1 MACEEDF
8 CKDYLVLKPEHAS
21 LFDLIRILCSSSF
34 GERRFVESSGA
45 NNLGGLRRR
54 WLIFMSV
61 LVQKVLIYLRKPMA
75 WMGYVL
81 EMWLNLLASNGGLG
95 PLLLNLL
102 KGSMVKPDKSSATF
116 ASVVG
121 NLDKRVELEKN
132 MNTSDSRYEASLSIM
147 ASKLSYEN
155 EAFVQDVVADHWKM
169 EFYGLFNFWNDYQ
182 EQLSTQAIMFKDT
195 TSNPNLIVVAF
206 RGTEPFNADQWQTDV
221 DISWYKLQGMGRIH
235 GGFMK
240 ALGLQKKTGWPKEIT
255 QDLGREYAYYT
266 IRQKLRD
273 ELNKNEKAKF
283 MLTGHSLGGALAIL
297 FVAVLGLHEEAWL
310 LERLEG
316 VYTFGQPRV
325 GDEKF
330 GEFMKEKLRVYG
342 VKYLRYVYCN
352 DMVAR
357 LPYDDQTLLYKHFGL
372 CLYFNSCYKGK
383 AMWEAPDKN
392 YFSLLWAIPKNL
404 NAVWELI
411 RSFIIPRTKGPDYK
425 EGWFLRLL
433 RVFGLAI
440 PGLSA
445 HFPPDYVNVTR
456 LGSLPSQILVQDLT
470 QR

>member
-1 MACEEDF
+1 MACKEDF
-8 CKDYLVLKPEHAS
+8 CKDYLVLNPEHAS
-21 LFDLIRILCSSSF
+21 LLDLVRILFLSDL
-34 GERRFVESSGA
+34 GERRFVESSEV

-54 WLIFMSV
+54 WLIFISV
-61 LVQKVLIYLRKPMA
+61 LLQKVLIYLRKPMA

-81 EMWLNLLASNGGLG
+81 EMWLNLLASNGGFGL
-95 PLLLNLL
+95 LLLNFL
-102 KGSMVKPDKSSATF
+102 KGSMVKPDKSLATF
-116 ASVVG
+116 TSVVG
-121 NLDKRVELEKN
+121 NLDKRLELDKSIN
-132 MNTSDSRYEASLSIM
+132 NGDSRYGASLSIM
-147 ASKLSYEN
+147 ASTLSYEN
-155 EAFVQDVVADHWKM
+155 EAFVQNVVTDHWKM
-169 EFYGLFNFWNDYQ
+169 EFLGLFNFWNGTCDNEVTSDEG

-206 RGTEPFNADQWQTDV
+206 RGTEPFNTDQWRTDV
-221 DISWYKLQGMGRIH
+221 DFSWYELQGVGRIH

-240 ALGLQKKTGWPKEIT
+240 ALGLQKKTGWPKEIA
-255 QDLGREYAYYT
+255 QGLGREYAYYT

-273 ELNKNEKAKF
+273 ELNKNKKAKF
-283 MLTGHSLGGALAIL
+283 ILTGHSLGGALAIL

-310 LERLEG
+310 LKRLDG

-325 GDEKF
+325 GDKKF

-342 VKYLRYVYCN
+342 VKYLRY
-352 DMVAR
+352 
-357 LPYDDQTLLYKHFGL
+357 
-372 CLYFNSCYKGK
+372 
-383 AMWEAPDKN
+383 AMWEEPNKN

-411 RSFIIPRTKGPDYK
+411 RSFIIPCTEGPDYK
-425 EGWFLRLL
+425 EGWFLRLM

-445 HFPPDYVNVTR
+445 HFPPDYINATR

-470 QR
+470 QQCRKHD